1 MEIKATRLEIAL
13 RDTCDLQE
21 AVEVQGNEELT
32 HSSVVR
38 NNKKKRKSTMPE
50 KTDQTTNE

>member
-13 RDTCDLQE
+13 KDTSDLQE

-38 NNKKKRKSTMPE
+38 NNKKKTRLIRVEP
-50 KTDQTTNE
+50 DGTTNE

>member
-13 RDTCDLQE
+13 RDTSDLQE

-38 NNKKKRKSTMPE
+38 NNKKKRLLRVEP
-50 KTDQTTNE
+50 DQTTNE